1 MRLGG
6 LFVTTVALL
15 AIACGGGDGD
25 EPSAGGTGGSAP
37 TGAGAA
43 VTTAPTGG
51 GGAPSAPSTGGSAPT
66 GAATGGGG
74 SAATGGGAPQAGAD
88 IDVCGLL
95 TKAEV
100 EAALNL
106 PVIDA
111 AAVEEPPFIGC
122 SFNNVDFPALHRV
135 RVSILVAQSDEEA
148 QGIYQT
154 LAGPNDVEVE
164 GIGEAAAWADI
175 VATLGFLEGRYNV
188 LVSVPPIDGQGAQS
202 IAEELAGLVASR
214 LE

>member
-1 MRLGG
+1 
-6 LFVTTVALL
+6 
-15 AIACGGGDGD
+15 
-25 EPSAGGTGGSAP
+25 
-37 TGAGAA
+37 
-43 VTTAPTGG
+43 
-51 GGAPSAPSTGGSAPT
+51 
-66 GAATGGGG
+66 
-74 SAATGGGAPQAGAD
+74 
-88 IDVCGLL
+88 VCGLL

-106 PVIDA
+106 PVIDPV
-111 AAVEEPPFIGC
+111 AVEEAPFIGC
-122 SFNNVDFPALHRV
+122 TFNNVDFPAIHRV
-135 RVSILVAQSDEEA
+135 RVSILVARSDEEA